1 MVNVQDFQPRPDV
14 NQGGLSVSGL
24 KKLLS
29 ILEAIFVCQEQNGIF
44 TLFLAAELLIVAW
57 LLLNHVLSIAN
68 VLPYVNTFYEKVRD
82 FSIFFTTSI
91 RPVENSQYYAV

>member
-1 MVNVQDFQPRPDV
+1 MVILSLKSCNDV
-14 NQGGLSVSGL
+14 LS
-24 KKLLS
+24 
-29 ILEAIFVCQEQNGIF
+29 IF